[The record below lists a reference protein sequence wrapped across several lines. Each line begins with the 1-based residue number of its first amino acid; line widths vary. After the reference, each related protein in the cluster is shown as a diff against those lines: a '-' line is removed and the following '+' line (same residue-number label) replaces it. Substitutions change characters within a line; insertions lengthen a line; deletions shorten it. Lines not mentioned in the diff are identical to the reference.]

1 VALADVPDAA
11 GELPVALF
19 RLAGPVKLTLFD
31 VRADRFAAPGRTDLR
46 DDWGGRPG
54 EDRRER
60 RNVRPPVGRFD
71 MGARVGR
78 GGWTALGVLAAML
91 LGAPVLVAASDADL
105 QRRVEQRLSKAGFD
119 QRADIRVEVD
129 TGVVRLRGITVR
141 YPDLREAER
150 LARKEAR
157 NVVNLLRVVP
167 EVPRADEEIREDA
180 TTAVLRWERYGPFD
194 AVGVEVRDGAV
205 KLSGWVETPFKR
217 DEVEERL
224 ARVDAVRDVVN
235 NLRVQGFSQ
244 SDVRL
249 RLEIHGKIYGDSLF
263 ERWRG
268 VPDPPVRVYVNRGRV
283 TLAGTVGSPV
293 EQTAVGHIARG
304 TLAFA
309 VDNQVK
315 VETDEKRGEER
326 KKAREES

>member
-1 VALADVPDAA
+1 
-11 GELPVALF
+11 
-19 RLAGPVKLTLFD
+19 LTSFD
-31 VRADRFAAPGRTDLR
+31 VRVELFVSPSRSDLR
-46 DDWGGRPG
+46 EDWTQADGPSSDGSRTQ
-54 EDRRER
+54 
-60 RNVRPPVGRFD
+60 NVRAAVRRFD
-71 MGARVGR
+71 MRARVER
-78 GGWTALGVLAAML
+78 EGGTALLALATVLLAT
-91 LGAPVLVAASDADL
+91 PVVASSDSDL
-105 QRRVEQRLSKAGFD
+105 QRRVEQRLAKAGFD
-119 QRADIRVEVD
+119 QRADIRVEVE
-129 TGVVRLRGITVR
+129 TGVVRLHGITVR
-141 YPDLREAER
+141 YPDLREADR
-150 LARKEAR
+150 IARKEAK

-167 EVPRADEEIREDA
+167 ELPRADEEIRDDA
-180 TTAVLRWERYGPFD
+180 TNAVLRWERYGPFD

-217 DEVEERL
+217 DEIEERL

-244 SDVRL
+244 SDVDL

-268 VPDPPVRVYVNRGRV
+268 QPDPPVRVYVNRGRV

-293 EQTAVGHIARG
+293 EQTTVGHIARG

-315 VETDEKRGEER
+315 VEADERGKEDR
-326 KKAREES
+326 KKPSGES